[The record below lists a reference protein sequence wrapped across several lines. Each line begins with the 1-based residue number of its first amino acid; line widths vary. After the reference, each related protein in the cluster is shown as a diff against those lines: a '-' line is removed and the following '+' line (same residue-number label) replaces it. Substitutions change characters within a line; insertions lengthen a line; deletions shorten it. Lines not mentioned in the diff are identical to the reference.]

1 MTIHPL
7 LNKALKNSEPEF
19 ANVKLQRIGR
29 ELLGF
34 YLVSSGSAN
43 TNTILDEAAI
53 LRVTD
58 FQATLEE
65 GRKLCKRKMSQLPI
79 LAFLSLDFK
88 KLPNVIDHVVFHKL
102 QASIFYALIS
112 SEVNFSFV
120 TVAEAADNIRL
131 IFSQRANSSKI
142 KQIPNE
148 LSVVKTLE
156 YLCNEITGQYTV
168 SQAYLK
174 MVRDGWN
181 LCSSYKEE
189 LPVKDKT
196 RIRTRRHD
204 PSVKGLVN
212 VAPFP
217 FAENDLDIEDSID
230 VDIIELDKDAI
241 SPSVKAERELFRNRI
256 LTAKEQFGLAFV
268 TYRLTPLEL
277 SKAIEWINNVQ
288 PTASS
293 ALGFLTILTT
303 LKLHEVLGLHIAK
316 SVNDI
321 YSFKQL
327 DDCYGIIDLESGIYW
342 RKELDIADRF
352 EPTEADLKWLLPH
365 TEWLA
370 LPIPKQFLNLLREFF
385 KNYQAGAIDQI
396 LPDEVIQNAGDLL
409 TKACRQIVY
418 FGGLNR
424 RLSKKVLRYL
434 LYGCVASKYGRHKA
448 SLIFAN
454 NEFGLSTWHYY
465 MSDTAYHLQSAFM
478 NTCTE
483 SLGLDFDHQIALAE
497 GNSVIGSKLAINKT
511 VFSERLAERLESLN
525 VSLRSV
531 RKSRSL
537 DALREIYNQL
547 VSYTVL
553 MFCAVTSHRRNKS
566 MFIEHYCW
574 NEDYTSVLIADKIHF
589 GESATRIIPVPELM
603 TKQINNTLGW
613 IEQIIKRV
621 KLLDKKMAVKLNAS
635 IHRDSNASFLGLWLE
650 HGELVA
656 PSTSQVEVFLGED
669 WTLPQNA
676 VRHLSYHTLFAFE
689 DAVPFLDHQMGH
701 ISTDMH
707 SFQNTSVMKY
717 DGPEVEIHRNVI
729 SRCLEELGFSLL
741 GRTSFSHSKMY
752 NKGQFVPRSIQKKS
766 HNQSKSSEQILQ
778 SDLKSLLNKAIKTDA
793 DLYELLLEHYR
804 GDPYLHEQALLLLKK
819 LELSNGEQT
828 EIDCDALHSALGD
841 YFKKSPVAKVVLPY
855 DVMFSERN
863 YTQMS
868 ATFYDFAEALIIH
881 FKNVSPDTLSNLL
894 LFSMILDGTGSLS
907 PEKLRKAVT
916 IDSVK
921 YLNGYLTAKMDK
933 GEIVFFGGLSA
944 LLLSMLVKRAKS
956 QNICLNPIK
965 LEPLMNDSCPEI
977 ELDKSIAKGF
987 AKLSALFRQ
996 VHDKKMTFSKLYQLI
1011 DHAPKRTEAGAL
1023 YGLRQGTLKVKG
1035 LSEHTLLRLLDRKH
1049 RYIMPSSDEATL
1061 SVIAERS
1068 FFKAKPRSNDY
1079 FKEFMADFRN
1089 KFVKYPGTSQDKITR
1104 FWQELISLQTSK
1116 KLSDLVKASQE
1127 LPEIIVLVLTWL
1139 FEISGRKGQRYGGL
1153 ATSSIQTYFSKLV
1166 PRLFQFAAN
1175 QSLTTFGYED
1185 FSDLYQDIIDA
1196 GDIENRAE
1204 RAKILARFHSVIQ
1217 GYFGVIK
1224 FDFRDLDVEAND
1236 EGLTG
1241 RIIMPWEYEQALSLL
1256 LSDEDMSP
1264 EEQFTNA
1271 AVLILCC
1278 RLGLRREEIRRL
1290 KLRDFSIEDR
1300 VLYVRTHRILEETVR
1315 VKSKSGNRRIP
1326 YALFFNAQEL
1336 QILESCIERAKAQKN
1351 KSIPLFFDPIN
1362 SKQIRQMDSHF
1373 SRVIEALRL
1382 VTGDPD
1388 IRLHDGRHTH
1398 ISFTSSALVLEDQQ
1412 SDAIAKVIKEWIRID
1427 KFSNFQK
1434 QFMETTVATPTTRHA
1449 LLPAL
1454 ALMVGHSNAATTLSS
1469 YTHFLEYWRWQ
1480 SVEMDF
1486 KKVKTMDG
1494 TLSALAKINRKRLTE
1509 IKSEWG
1515 LSASYAVLKRIHD
1528 GKKDVTVAAVNEFKI
1543 EEFDKKP
1550 ILSSR
1555 ETDKVM
1561 PVINQIQNAER
1572 ALRYIEDAEKQ
1583 SRCAP
1588 SGNTIQ
1594 PSDLQYGLTE
1604 YYVSQIRQAYQTVL
1618 TDDVAYR
1625 AYKISSNEEG
1635 VDFIGQ
1641 SRLYEARNYFKEPAF
1656 YQLLTHLIRMKQ
1668 SNLEV
1673 FSELEKVWAQA
1684 WYDSKKKLYIPLS
1697 QADQVKDTF
1706 SVCKMNLYL
1715 GDERINRRLGGVVY
1729 DSVPVVRLEVNNE
1742 LVSIPQ
1748 FSHAM
1753 FLLQLI
1759 ENLSSLSKS

>member
-34 YLVSSGSAN
+34 YLVSSGSAD
-43 TNTILDEAAI
+43 TNIILDEVAI
-53 LRVTD
+53 LRDTD
-58 FQATLEE
+58 FQGTLEE

-79 LAFLSLDFK
+79 LAFLSLDLK

-102 QASIFYALIS
+102 QASIFYALVS

-131 IFSQRANSSKI
+131 ILSQRANSSKI

-174 MVRDGWN
+174 MVFDGWN

-189 LPVKDKT
+189 LPLKDKT

-217 FAENDLDIEDSID
+217 FAGNDLDIEDSID

-277 SKAIEWINNVQ
+277 TKAIQWINNAQ
-288 PTASS
+288 PTTSS

-303 LKLHEVLGLHIAK
+303 LKLHEVLGLHITK
-316 SVNDI
+316 SLNDT

-327 DDCYGIIDLESGIYW
+327 EDCYGIIDLGSGIYW
-342 RKELDIADRF
+342 RKELDIPDRY
-352 EPTEADLKWLLPH
+352 EPSETDQKWLLPH

-370 LPIPKQFLNLLREFF
+370 LPIPTTFLKLFRAFF
-385 KNYQAGAIDQI
+385 TGYQAGLLEQI
-396 LPDEVIQNAGDLL
+396 LPEDILQNSNDYL
-409 TKACRQIVY
+409 TRACNEIVH

-424 RLSKKVLRYL
+424 RLSKKALRYL
-434 LYGCVASKYGRHKA
+434 FYGGVASKYGRHKA

-465 MSDTAYHLQSAFM
+465 MADTAYNSQMAFM

-483 SLGLDFDHQIALAE
+483 LLGLDFDHQEALAE
-497 GNSVIGSKLAINKT
+497 GDSAIGSKLAINKT
-511 VFSERLAERLESLN
+511 VFSERLAERIESLN
-525 VSLRSV
+525 VALRSV

-537 DALREIYNQL
+537 NILREIYNQL

-553 MFCAVTSHRRNKS
+553 MFCAAASHRRHKS

-650 HGELVA
+650 SGELA
-656 PSTSQVEVFLGED
+656 TPSTSQVEVFMGDD
-669 WTLPQNA
+669 WSLPQNA

-689 DAVPFLDHQMGH
+689 DAIPFLDHQMGH
-701 ISTDMH
+701 ISTEMH
-707 SFQNTSVMKY
+707 SFQNTSLMQY
-717 DGPEVEIHRNVI
+717 DGPEVEIHRTII

-752 NKGQFVPRSIQKKS
+752 NKGQFIPSSIHKKS
-766 HNQSKSSEQILQ
+766 HNKSKKTDQIVV
-778 SDLKSLLNKAIKTDA
+778 SDLKSLLEKAIKEKQDF
-793 DLYELLLEHYR
+793 YELLSVHYR
-804 GDPYLHEQALLLLKK
+804 DDPYLHEQALILLKK
-819 LELSNGEQT
+819 LELSDGEQT
-828 EIDCDALHSALGD
+828 EIDCDALQSAFGN
-841 YFKKSPVAKVVLPY
+841 YFKKSPVAKAVLPY

-863 YTQMS
+863 HTQIS
-868 ATFYDFAEALIIH
+868 TTFYDFAEALIIH
-881 FKNVSPDTLSNLL
+881 YRYASPDTLSNLL

-933 GEIVFFGGLSA
+933 GERVFFGGLSA
-944 LLLSMLVKRAKS
+944 LLLAMLAKRVKS
-956 QNICLNPIK
+956 QKVYLNPQN
-965 LEPLMNDSCPEI
+965 LELLMNGQCLEVKVDQ
-977 ELDKSIAKGF
+977 SIAKGF
-987 AKLSALFRQ
+987 TKLSAMFRQ
-996 VHDKKMTFSKLYQLI
+996 MHDKKMTFSKLYQLI
-1011 DHAPKRTEAGAL
+1011 DHAPKRTETGAL

-1049 RYIMPSSDEATL
+1049 RYIIPSTDETTL

-1079 FKEFMADFRN
+1079 FKQFMADFRN
-1089 KFVKYPGTSQDKITR
+1089 KFVKYPGTSKDKITR
-1104 FWQELISLQTSK
+1104 FWQELISLETSK
-1116 KLSDLVKASQE
+1116 KLSDLVKASRE

-1139 FEISGRKGQRYGGL
+1139 YEISGRKGQRYGGL
-1153 ATSSIQTYFSKLV
+1153 APSSIQTYFSKLV

-1196 GDIENRAE
+1196 GEIENRAE
-1204 RAKILARFHSVIQ
+1204 RAKLLARFHSVIQ
-1217 GYFGVIK
+1217 DYFGVIK

-1241 RIIMPWEYEQALSLL
+1241 RIIMSWEYEQALSLL

-1336 QILESCIERAKAQKN
+1336 QILESCIERAKGQKN

-1373 SRVIEALRL
+1373 SRVIEALKL

-1388 IRLHDGRHTH
+1388 MRLHDGRHTH
-1398 ISFTSSALVLEDQQ
+1398 ISFTASALVLDDKQ
-1412 SDAIAKVIKEWIRID
+1412 SDTIAKVVKEWLRID
-1427 KFSNFQK
+1427 IFSNFQK
-1434 QFMETTVATPTTRHA
+1434 QFMETTVATPSTRHA

-1469 YTHFLEYWRWQ
+1469 YTHLLEYWRWQ

-1528 GKKDVTVAAVNEFKI
+1528 GKKDVTRSAVSELRI

-1555 ETDKVM
+1555 EKDKVQ
-1561 PVINQIQNAER
+1561 PVMNQIQNVER

-1583 SRCAP
+1583 SRCVP
-1588 SGNTIQ
+1588 SENTIH

-1604 YYVSQIRQAYQTVL
+1604 HYVSQIRQAYQSVF
-1618 TDDVAYR
+1618 TDDVSYR

-1668 SNLEV
+1668 SNPGV
-1673 FSELEKVWAQA
+1673 FSELEKVWTQA
-1684 WYDSKKKLYIPLS
+1684 WYDAKKKLYIPLS
-1697 QADQVKDTF
+1697 QAEEAKCTF
-1706 SVCKMNLYL
+1706 SACQMSLYL
-1715 GDERINRRLGGVVY
+1715 GDERINRRIGGVVY
-1729 DSVPVVRLEVNNE
+1729 DSLPVIRLEISNE
-1742 LVSIPQ
+1742 PVSIPQ

-1753 FLLQLI
+1753 FLCRINEMVLR
-1759 ENLSSLSKS
+1759 K